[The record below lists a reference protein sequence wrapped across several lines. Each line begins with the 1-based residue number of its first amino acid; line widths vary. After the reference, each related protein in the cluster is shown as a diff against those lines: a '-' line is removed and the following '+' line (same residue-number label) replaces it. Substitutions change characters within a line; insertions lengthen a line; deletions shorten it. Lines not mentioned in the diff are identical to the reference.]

1 MRGMPVRKALFAL
14 TIALAAPL
22 SAAQAANLFADE
34 LQTGDAAPAS
44 DETSDAS
51 AENVDPWEPL
61 NRQTFKAYLFVD
73 DNLVVP
79 IAKGYRA
86 VTPEKAR
93 RGLRNF
99 LSNGAS
105 ANVLLN
111 DLLQGEF
118 KRAGRTL
125 ARFVINTTI
134 GFGGAADPAER
145 LGIPSHDEDF
155 GQTMAVWGVP
165 QGPFL
170 YLPLFGP
177 TTVRDGAGIGVDI
190 ILDPLYWIKTRPA
203 QLARYSRFGG
213 TLIARRE
220 PVIEPL
226 AEIRAESLDYYA
238 SLQSFYLQA
247 RKREIANG
255 ETSFDDLPD
264 IGEYEDEL
272 DPEASPSNETPN

>member
-1 MRGMPVRKALFAL
+1 MRGMPICGAL
-14 TIALAAPL
+14 IALGAL
-22 SAAQAANLFADE
+22 VC
-34 LQTGDAAPAS
+34 
-44 DETSDAS
+44 AS
-51 AENVDPWEPL
+51 AEASDSADAATNAETVAGGAEGVNVDPWEPL

-73 DNLVVP
+73 DNLIVP
-79 IAKGYRA
+79 LAKGYRA

-93 RGLRNF
+93 KGLRNF
-99 LSNGAS
+99 LSNGTS
-105 ANVLLN
+105 ANLLVN

-118 KRAGRTL
+118 KRAGQTL

-145 LGIPSHDEDF
+145 LGIPSHNEDF

-177 TTVRDGAGIGVDI
+177 TTVRDGIGIGADL
-190 ILDPLYWIKTRPA
+190 ILDPVYWIKTRPA
-203 QLARYSRFGG
+203 RLARYSRFGASA
-213 TLIARRE
+213 IALRE

-226 AEIRAESLDYYA
+226 AEIRTESLDYYS
-238 SLQSFYLQA
+238 SLRSFYLQA

-264 IGEYEDEL
+264 IGAYDDAL
-272 DPEASPSNETPN
+272 DPEAEAPAEENKN